1 MALAYDREDYTEVIN
16 RGLFTMAS
24 GPFATG
30 SIGYLEDAGF
40 PSEQDLDEARRLIA
54 EYEAENGPLRPI
66 SYQAT
71 PGAATQEV
79 AVYVQQ
85 TMQPI
90 GIEVQLETVQQDQLI
105 DNAISGDFDTMG
117 FRNYPGGDPD
127 ELYNWFY
134 GGSPVNF
141 GRFDDEEINRLLDE
155 GRSEPDQEKRAQI
168 YQDLNRVFGEQVYS
182 IWANWTTWV
191 IASQTSVNGYSV
203 ETLPK
208 LPNGDEPFE
217 GLATGH
223 PVHGLWVES

>member
-1 MALAYDREDYTEVIN
+1 M
-16 RGLFTMAS
+16 
-24 GPFATG
+24 
-30 SIGYLEDAGF
+30 
-40 PSEQDLDEARRLIA
+40 
-54 EYEAENGPLRPI
+54 
-66 SYQAT
+66 
-71 PGAATQEV
+71 
-79 AVYVQQ
+79 YVQQ

-90 GIEVQLETVQQDQLI
+90 GIDVKLETVQQDALI

-141 GRFDDEEINRLLDE
+141 GRFDDPEINRLLDE

-182 IWANWTTWV
+182 VWSNWTTWM
-191 IASQTSVNGYSV
+191 IASQTSVSGYTL

-208 LPNGDEPFE
+208 LPNGDEPFK

-223 PVHGLWVES
+223 PIHGLWIES